1 MKKKA
6 DIPATAPSSTGSATV
21 FDLDT
26 GEIYF
31 SNDQCVCASICSVV
45 SIIRVMD

>member
-1 MKKKA
+1 MKKKV
-6 DIPATAPSSTGSATV
+6 DIPTTTPSNTGFATV

-31 SNDQCVCASICSVV
+31 SNDQCVCVPVFAV
-45 SIIRVMD
+45 SFQL